1 MVVNFFE
8 KRKIRMAEMRRGGAT
23 YLEIAKKFEL
33 TMERVRQI
41 INKYS
46 DELSEPELKVKRK
59 RQPNPNIVE
68 RRKKVVVLCKAGKTY
83 REIAR
88 ELGVRAHVIAQDIR
102 LYNKTNP
109 NEKIAAKLGIG
120 MLDANV
126 AERRKKVVELR
137 KLGFMYKDIAK
148 KLNTSLAIVMQDVQ
162 VYEAQL
168 LEKSLPRI
176 HVPIDDAAK
185 KEIVKLRQ
193 AGVPLEEIAEQYDV
207 SSNYISCLLKKM
219 NVSGRKI

>member
-1 MVVNFFE
+1 MVVNFFD

-23 YLEIAKKFEL
+23 YAEIAQKFKL

-46 DELSEPELKVKRK
+46 DELSEPELKLKRRRMPSSK
-59 RQPNPNIVE
+59 VAE
-68 RRKKVVVLCKAGKTY
+68 RRKKVIRLCKAGKTY

-88 ELGVRAHVIAQDIR
+88 ELGIRAPVVVQDIR
-102 LYNKTNP
+102 LYNKANP
-109 NEKIAAKLGIG
+109 NNKVTAKLGIG

-137 KLGFMYKDIAK
+137 KCGLMYKDIAK

-162 VYEAQL
+162 VHEAQL
-168 LEKSLPRI
+168 LEKSLSRI
-176 HVPIDDAAK
+176 HVPIDAAAK
-185 KEIVKLRQ
+185 KEIAKLQ
-193 AGVPLEEIAEQYDV
+193 KAGVPLEEIAEQFDV
-207 SSNYISCLLKKM
+207 SSNYMSSLLKKM
-219 NVSGRKI
+219 NLSNRKS